1 MRARTHPNW
10 RTESLDQSWG
20 SQKVKI
26 MREDSPKIDLN
37 AGDVG
42 RAAPNTA
49 GDGARDAAVECG
61 DRWTCGDH
69 GSGVCFV
76 QTTDY
81 FYYYSLFC
89 SSSKMLWF
97 RDTRCCGYSSLLCC
111 QVIWSRKGR
120 AYINLNNH
128 IFKDIMKKDTSS
140 RSLNQEIQI
149 TNSIF
154 IHSSMKTWHLQ
165 AI

>member
-1 MRARTHPNW
+1 M
-10 RTESLDQSWG
+10 
-20 SQKVKI
+20 KI

-49 GDGARDAAVECG
+49 GDGARDAAVECR

-69 GSGVCFV
+69 GSEVCFV

-89 SSSKMLWF
+89 SSSKML
-97 RDTRCCGYSSLLCC
+97 
-111 QVIWSRKGR
+111 
-120 AYINLNNH
+120 
-128 IFKDIMKKDTSS
+128 
-140 RSLNQEIQI
+140 
-149 TNSIF
+149 
-154 IHSSMKTWHLQ
+154 
-165 AI
+165 